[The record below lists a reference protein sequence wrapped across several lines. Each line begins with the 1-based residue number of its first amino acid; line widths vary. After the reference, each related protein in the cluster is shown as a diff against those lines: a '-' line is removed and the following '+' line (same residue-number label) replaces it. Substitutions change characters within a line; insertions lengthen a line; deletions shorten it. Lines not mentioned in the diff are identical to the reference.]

1 MDMNKFLLLG
11 WLLFFVLG
19 AISYGCLILYVKKNH
34 SSLYKEWGQ
43 PSVFTSSAKQ
53 TVMIQ
58 SFVFRGAFGSTV
70 SDKTLTRLLQIVAVT
85 EVIYIALFVSA
96 IFDVL

>member
-1 MDMNKFLLLG
+1 MNKFLLIG
-11 WLLFFVLG
+11 WLIFFVLG
-19 AISYGCLILYVKKNH
+19 VVFYGCLILYVKKNH
-34 SSLYKEWGQ
+34 ASLYKEWGT
-43 PSVFTSSAKQ
+43 PSFFACSAKQ
-53 TVMIQ
+53 TMMIQ
-58 SFVFRGAFGSTV
+58 SFIFRGAVGSEV